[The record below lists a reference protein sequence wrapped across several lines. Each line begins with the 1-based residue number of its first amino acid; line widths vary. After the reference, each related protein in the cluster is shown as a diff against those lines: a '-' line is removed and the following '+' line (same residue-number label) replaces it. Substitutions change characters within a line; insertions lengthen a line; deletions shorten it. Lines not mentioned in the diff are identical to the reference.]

1 MEEHGGHGTEA
12 LCISIL
18 GEDHFPCPIVDPFGI
33 ISAREI
39 PLKLLKPVLTILLGD
54 VASSPAN
61 SGGDCGWVAAEQG
74 LSFLAADPFGEL

>member
-1 MEEHGGHGTEA
+1 MGQKP

-39 PLKLLKPVLTILLGD
+39 PLKLLKPVLTILLGE
-54 VASSPAN
+54 ASK
-61 SGGDCGWVAAEQG
+61 
-74 LSFLAADPFGEL
+74 